1 MNFYMTI
8 GNRYMEPLA
17 RGLYAEIAMVEE
29 EHVTQYESLLDPP
42 ESWYEQLVM
51 HEYNERYLYYSFAAQ
66 EEDRRIKEIWER
78 HLEMEIA
85 QLDVAADLLRRF
97 DGKDPEEILPKAL
110 AQPVLFEPNEEYVRQ
125 VIADQ
130 LDVTSLGTGYV
141 WDAHKRFEANLA
153 AVTGDAVPSE
163 QVIEEHREKFG
174 REYRLET
181 EGPHPTER
189 QREPAGSR

>member
-29 EHVTQYESLLDPP
+29 EHVTQYESLLDPL

-51 HEYNERYLYYSFAAQ
+51 HEYNECYLYYSFAAQ

-97 DGKDPEEILPKAL
+97 DGKDP
-110 AQPVLFEPNEEYVRQ
+110 RRSCRRRSRSRCCSSRTRS
-125 VIADQ
+125 
-130 LDVTSLGTGYV
+130 TS
-141 WDAHKRFEANLA
+141 
-153 AVTGDAVPSE
+153 
-163 QVIEEHREKFG
+163 
-174 REYRLET
+174 
-181 EGPHPTER
+181 
-189 QREPAGSR
+189 SR

>member
-1 MNFYMTI
+1 M
-8 GNRYMEPLA
+8 
-17 RGLYAEIAMVEE
+17 
-29 EHVTQYESLLDPP
+29 
-42 ESWYEQLVM
+42 
-51 HEYNERYLYYSFAAQ
+51 
-66 EEDRRIKEIWER
+66 
-78 HLEMEIA
+78 
-85 QLDVAADLLRRF
+85 
-97 DGKDPEEILPKAL
+97 
-110 AQPVLFEPNEEYVRQ
+110 LFEPNKEYVLQ